1 MSQQIPERFS
11 GGAVDLSHLAARS
24 QQPEAGSAAQDA
36 SEQVVEVPSLVFEVT
51 DRMFDQVAQISA
63 AVPVILELWAEG
75 REPGSNVSQTLADLV
90 KQSQGRLVLGRVEI
104 SANQGLA
111 RAFQVQVVPTVVAL
125 IGGRPV
131 PLFQGSATEQQLRDL
146 FDQLLQLAAQQ
157 GVRGRANASGTDGE
171 ADSTPAEPPV
181 NPAHVPA
188 LEALERGDYEA
199 AVREYEQVLTKAPAD
214 HEARSALVQARLL
227 LRLQGA
233 SAEQIREAAASSP
246 NDVEAQLRVA
256 DLDLSGGHVEDAFL
270 RVLDLFAAQQDEAV
284 RTRIRERLL
293 ELFEV
298 VGQSDPRVAAARAR
312 LANLLY

>member
-11 GGAVDLSHLAARS
+11 GGAVDLSHLASRP
-24 QQPEAGSAAQDA
+24 QQPEAGSPAQDA

-75 REPGSNVSQTLADLV
+75 RERGSTVSQTLADLV

-157 GVRGRANASGTDGE
+157 GVRGRANAAGTDGE
-171 ADSTPAEPPV
+171 ADATPAEPPV

-188 LEALERGDYEA
+188 LEALERGDYVA

-214 HEARSALVQARLL
+214 HEARSALAQARLL

-298 VGQSDPRVAAARAR
+298 VGQSDPRVASARAR